1 MKVALV
7 LLFALLAVAAAIPF
21 DVEVKLNSKSFEKIE
36 KTALKLVV
44 LGPHGQ
50 RDVFRIKDKM

>member
-1 MKVALV
+1 MKVVALV
-7 LLFALLAVAAAIPF
+7 LFALFAVAAATPY
-21 DVEVKLNSKSFEKIE
+21 DVEVKLGSQAFEKIE
-36 KTALKLVV
+36 KSSLKLVV

>member
-7 LLFALLAVAAAIPF
+7 LFALFAVACATTY
-21 DVEVKLNSKSFEKIE
+21 DVEVRLGRGFEKVE
-36 KTALKLVV
+36 KSSLKLVV

-50 RDVFRIKDKM
+50 RDVFRIKEKV